1 MKYQFI
7 DQAVAIGP
15 RASLVGVVTRPIATD
30 GNERPAFVILNTGII
45 HRVGHHRMYVTLSRM
60 LAAAGHTV
68 LRFDL
73 SGLGDSDT
81 RSDGLSPL
89 DAALADIRD
98 AVDWLTEGRAD
109 DRVILMG
116 LCSGADHAMIYSQSD
131 PRVVGLALIDP
142 SVPRTVRYYILF
154 VLRNLLH
161 AIRTPALWRRLK
173 RRLAGIP
180 DAPRLRAPQISNRKV
195 RAYLEAAYRASVER
209 GVQFLAIFTSS
220 AWVGQGIRPYGH
232 NYHDQLL
239 EALPNVEFG
248 SKLRL
253 EYFRTADHLF
263 GSESDRKKLFEVT
276 LGWAQQTVFA
286 PAASNARTCARAT
299 MAHLA
304 TVCAAGLT

>member
-1 MKYQFI
+1 MNYQFI

-15 RASLVGVVTRPIATD
+15 RATLVGVVTRPIAAD
-30 GNERPAFVILNTGII
+30 ENERPAFVILNTGII

-60 LAAAGHTV
+60 LAKAGHTV

-73 SGLGDSDT
+73 SGLGDSET
-81 RSDGLSPL
+81 RSDGLPPL
-89 DAALADIRD
+89 EAALADIRD

-142 SVPRTVRYYILF
+142 SVPRTVRYYVLF
-154 VLRNLLH
+154 ILRNLLH

-173 RRLAGIP
+173 RRLAGTP
-180 DAPRLRAPQISNRKV
+180 DAPRLSSPQINNREV

-220 AWVGQGIRPYGH
+220 AWVGLGVRPYGH
-232 NYHDQLL
+232 NYHNQLL
-239 EALPNVEFG
+239 EALPNVAFG

-253 EYFRTADHLF
+253 EYFHAADHVF
-263 GSESDRKKLFEVT
+263 GSESDRKRLFDTT
-276 LGWAQQTVFA
+276 LEWARQTVFA
-286 PAASNARTCARAT
+286 QGDSKARICARVAT
-299 MAHLA
+299 AYVA
-304 TVCAAGLT
+304 AICAAGVT